1 MCIDL
6 FSSAVCFDFIILC
19 RFFIHLLSQE
29 TPKKNQTSDYWY
41 RYNTQKQA
49 SSAYNTRLRMK
60 VQKTQFKMKEFLTN
74 LEFYQPLVPYSSNCE
89 SNIELA

>member
-1 MCIDL
+1 MSL
-6 FSSAVCFDFIILC
+6 FYSSFVT
-19 RFFIHLLSQE
+19 RN
-29 TPKKNQTSDYWY
+29 TKKKNQTSDYWY

-60 VQKTQFKMKEFLTN
+60 VQKTQFEMKEFLTY